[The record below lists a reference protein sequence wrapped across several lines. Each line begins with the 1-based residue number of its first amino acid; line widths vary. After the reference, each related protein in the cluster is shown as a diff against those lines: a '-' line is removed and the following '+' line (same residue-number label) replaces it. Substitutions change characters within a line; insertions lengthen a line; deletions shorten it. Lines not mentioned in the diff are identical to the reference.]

1 MNPVR
6 CFSFSVTGKYFIG
19 IVDATYNS
27 GRFRRGEVTERYYTL
42 HLWWGECLY
51 WHAGREAWQSDGCW
65 ISQESTVEVTK
76 CSCNHLTAFGGH
88 FELIPNKLTVVDI
101 ENFFL

>member
-1 MNPVR
+1 M
-6 CFSFSVTGKYFIG
+6 
-19 IVDATYNS
+19 
-27 GRFRRGEVTERYYTL
+27 
-42 HLWWGECLY
+42 
-51 WHAGREAWQSDGCW
+51 
-65 ISQESTVEVTK
+65 EVTK